1 MRPQHVDH
9 LGTGLLGGDVQ
20 RRLVPG
26 LSPRGRHQLSLA
38 MDQQLTAGVM
48 WGVAGVFIPLIWNLL
63 QWLSSEED
71 PDEELHRLVREE
83 RRRALPP
90 HPTPYRVV
98 DTGT

>member
-1 MRPQHVDH
+1 
-9 LGTGLLGGDVQ
+9 
-20 RRLVPG
+20 
-26 LSPRGRHQLSLA
+26 

-48 WGVAGVFIPLIWNLL
+48 WGVAGACFIPLIFWNLL

-90 HPTPYRVV
+90 HPTPLRSSGHGHLSKVERRKV
-98 DTGT
+98 GLQH